1 MDSMVLQLA
10 KSLVQ
15 FDTAELNSVFTSVEN
30 PALVMLS
37 KHLSIPE
44 LSNYIGNYTITF
56 TSIAQSG
63 IDGIIRLVVNRI
75 AGLRVG
81 SIVTIASSVEDSV
94 YDKKYV
100 VQAID
105 EESKTIDL
113 NGEFTTTETGII
125 VDNSLDGILY
135 ANAYFIL
142 YLVAMSSQ
150 SIVKKDVIYSSQQFG
165 QGMIAPASQGEKKA
179 LCDRYMAQAM
189 AYIGSVQGMVI

>member
-56 TSIAQSG
+56 TSIAQSETV
-63 IDGIIRLVVNRI
+63 GIIRVTVSRI
-75 AGLRVG
+75 AGLKVG
-81 SIVTIASSVEDSV
+81 SIVTIDSSVEGSV
-94 YDKKYV
+94 YNKKYV

-105 EESKTIDL
+105 EENKTIDL
-113 NGEFTTTETGII
+113 NGELNQKGDNLWGLFSGVTKYTTHSMKKGDNTEGKI
-125 VDNSLDGILY
+125 
-135 ANAYFIL
+135 
-142 YLVAMSSQ
+142 
-150 SIVKKDVIYSSQQFG
+150 FG
-165 QGMIAPASQGEKKA
+165 QVGYKERQIWDNLVE
-179 LCDRYMAQAM
+179 L
-189 AYIGSVQGMVI
+189 V